1 MTPEGTP
8 TGTGDGGTAV
18 ERDASVS
25 DAHIAVHWREEES
38 YQPPDSFIAQANASD
53 PAIFERFSEENFP
66 DCFKEYADLLTWDAE
81 WHTTLDTSNPPF
93 WRWFVGGQLNA
104 CVNCVD
110 RHLATSADKA
120 AFIWVPEPED
130 EDTQEITYQQLYN
143 RLNEFAALLR
153 DFCGVQTGDRVTFHL
168 PMLPELPVS
177 MFACARL
184 GVIHSEVFG
193 GFSGAACGG
202 RIADSQSRILVTMDG
217 YYRNGEL
224 IDHKAKADEAVATA
238 REQGVE
244 VEKVLVWRR
253 HPGQYASESPMVEGR
268 DFFVDELLEDYR
280 GKLVE
285 PVSMPAE
292 APLFLMYTS
301 GTTGRPKGCQH
312 STGGYLAYV
321 AGTSKYYQDIHPD
334 DTYWCFADI
343 GWITGHSYIVY
354 GPLALGT
361 TSVMYEGVPTYPDA
375 GRPWRIAERLGVN
388 IFHTAPTTIRMLRK
402 LGPDEPEKHDYHF
415 KHMTTVGE
423 PIEPEVWRWY
433 HDVVGKG
440 EAVIVDTWW
449 QTENGGFLCS
459 SLPALQPMKPGS
471 CGPGVLG
478 IYPVIYDDDGNVVEA
493 GSGRAGNIC
502 IRNPWPGIFETIW
515 GQPERFV
522 DTYYARYCRDND
534 SKDWRDWPYLAG
546 DGAVQAADG
555 YFRILGR
562 IDDVINVA
570 GHRLG
575 TKELESA
582 SLTVDEVAEAA
593 AVPVID
599 DLRGRAV
606 EMYVALK
613 PGFTPSTEIEQ
624 KVIKAIE
631 TEIGKIARP
640 KRVWIVTDMPKTR
653 SGKIMRRVIA
663 SISNFADVG
672 DVTTLANPEIVD
684 DIQHHV
690 QSDKVARG
698 EVPRE
703 LTPEELE
710 EIKRFG
716 QAE

>member
-1 MTPEGTP
+1 MADVDE
-8 TGTGDGGTAV
+8 AQ
-18 ERDASVS
+18 VS
-25 DAHIAVHWREEES
+25 EAQIAVHWREEE
-38 YQPPDSFIAQANASD
+38 YYEPPESFVAQANAAD
-53 PAIFERFSEENFP
+53 PAIFERFSEEHFP
-66 DCFKEYADLLTWDAE
+66 ECFREYADLLTWDAP
-81 WHTTLDTSNPPF
+81 WHTTLDTTNPPF
-93 WRWFVGGQLNA
+93 WKWFVGGRLNA
-104 CVNCVD
+104 SVNCVD
-110 RHLATSADKA
+110 RHLATSGDKPA
-120 AFIWVPEPED
+120 LIWVPEPED
-130 EDTQEITYQQLYN
+130 EETKEVTYQELFT
-143 RLNEFAALLR
+143 RVNEFAAFLR
-153 DFCGVQTGDRVTFHL
+153 DFCGVEVGDRVTFHL
-168 PMLPELPVS
+168 PMVPELPVS
-177 MFACARL
+177 MLACARL

-193 GFSGAACGG
+193 GFSGAACGE
-202 RIADSQSRILVTMDG
+202 RIADSDSRILVTMDA

-224 IDHKAKADEAVATA
+224 LDHKAKADEALARA
-238 REQGVE
+238 RELGVE
-244 VEKVLVWRR
+244 VDKVLVWRR
-253 HPGQYASESPMVEGR
+253 HPGEYRSQSAMVDGR
-268 DFFVDELLEDYR
+268 DFFVDEHLEDHR
-280 GKLVE
+280 GKTVE

-321 AGTSKYYQDIHPD
+321 AGTSKYYQDIHPE

-361 TSVMYEGVPTYPDA
+361 TSVIYEGVPTHPDA

-402 LGPDEPEKHDYHF
+402 LGPDEPTKYKYRF

-433 HDVVGKG
+433 HEVVGKG

-449 QTENGGFLCS
+449 QTENGGFLGS
-459 SLPALQPMKPGS
+459 TLPALQPMKPGS

-478 IYPVIYDDDGNVVEA
+478 IYPVIYDEDGNVVEA

-502 IRNPWPGIFETIW
+502 IRNPWPGIFQTIW

-522 DTYYARYCRDND
+522 QIYYEKYCRDKA
-534 SKDWRDWPYLAG
+534 STDWRDWPYFAG

-562 IDDVINVA
+562 VDDVINVA

-582 SLTVDEVAEAA
+582 TITVAEIAEAA
-593 AVPVID
+593 AVPVMD
-599 DLRGRAV
+599 ELRGRAV
-606 EMYVALK
+606 EMYVSLK
-613 PGFTPSTEIEQ
+613 PGLQPSPEIEQ
-624 KVIKAIE
+624 KVAKAIE

-640 KRVWIVTDMPKTR
+640 KNVWIVPDMPKTR

-663 SISNFADVG
+663 GISNFTDVG

-684 DIQHHV
+684 DIRHHV
-690 QSDKVARG
+690 QSEKLARH

-703 LTPEELE
+703 LSPREQE
-710 EIKRFG
+710 EIAAFG
-716 QAE
+716 RDE

>member
-1 MTPEGTP
+1 MGVGEDGPVSARKAPE
-8 TGTGDGGTAV
+8 A
-18 ERDASVS
+18 EVS
-25 DAHIAVHWREEES
+25 EAQIAVHWREEDY
-38 YQPPDSFIAQANASD
+38 YQPPASFIAQANAAD
-53 PAIFERFSEENFP
+53 PAIRERFGEEHFP
-66 DCFKEYADLLTWDAE
+66 DCFEEYADLLTWDQS
-81 WHTTLDTSNPPF
+81 WDTTLDTSDPPF
-93 WRWFVGGQLNA
+93 WKWFVGGRLNA
-104 CVNCVD
+104 SFNCID
-110 RHLATSADKA
+110 RHLESSRDKA
-120 AFIWVPEPED
+120 ALIWVPEPED
-130 EDTQEITYQQLYN
+130 EDTKEVTYHDLY
-143 RLNEFAALLR
+143 RRVNEFAALLR
-153 DFCGVQTGDRVTFHL
+153 DFGGVRTGDRVTFHL

-177 MFACARL
+177 MLACARL
-184 GVIHSEVFG
+184 GVVHSEVFG
-193 GFSGAACGG
+193 GFSGVACGE
-202 RIADSQSRILVTMDG
+202 RAADSQSRILVTMDA

-224 IDHKAKADEAVATA
+224 IDHKAKADEALAKA
-238 REQGVE
+238 REEGQE

-253 HPGQYASESPMVEGR
+253 HPGEYGSHSPMVDGR

-280 GKLVE
+280 DKIVE

-301 GTTGRPKGCQH
+301 GTTAQPKGCQH

-321 AGTSKYYQDIHPD
+321 AGTSKYYQDIHPE

-402 LGPDEPEKHDYHF
+402 LGPEEPKKYDYRF

-423 PIEPEVWRWY
+423 PIEPDVWRWY
-433 HDVVGKG
+433 YEVVGKG
-440 EAVIVDTWW
+440 EAAIVDTWW
-449 QTENGGFLCS
+449 QTENGGFLGS
-459 SLPALQPMKPGS
+459 TLPALEPMKPGS

-478 IYPVIYDDDGNVVEA
+478 IYPVIYDEDGNVVEA

-502 IRNPWPGIFETIW
+502 IRNPWPGIFQTIW

-522 DTYYARYCRDND
+522 EIYYEKYCRNKQ
-534 SKDWRDWPYLAG
+534 SKDWRDWPYFAG

-562 IDDVINVA
+562 VDDVINVA

-582 SLTVDEVAEAA
+582 SITVEEIAEAA

-599 DLRGRAV
+599 EVRGRAV
-606 EMYVALK
+606 EMYVSLK
-613 PGFTPSTEIEQ
+613 PGLSPSKEIEQ
-624 KVIKAIE
+624 KVAKAIE

-640 KRVWIVTDMPKTR
+640 KRIWIVPDMPKTR

-663 SISNFADVG
+663 GISNFADVG

-684 DIQHHV
+684 DIRHLV
-690 QSDKVARG
+690 QSEKVAQG
-698 EVPRE
+698 EVPRD
-703 LTPEELE
+703 LTKQEQE
-710 EIKRFG
+710 EIAAFG
-716 QAE
+716 RAE